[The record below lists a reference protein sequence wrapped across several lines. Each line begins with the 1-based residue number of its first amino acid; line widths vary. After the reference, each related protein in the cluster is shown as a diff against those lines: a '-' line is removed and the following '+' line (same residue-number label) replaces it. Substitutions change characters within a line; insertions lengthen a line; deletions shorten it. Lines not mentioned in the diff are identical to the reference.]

1 MNNPSTFKNLTGI
14 KTIKALY
21 TSENELIKGTESE
34 IVILFNT
41 SVISEKEV
49 LELLNTGR
57 IETSDKVIIV
67 PKHIAENLRDKE

>member
-1 MNNPSTFKNLTGI
+1 MNKPSTFKNLTGI

-57 IETSDKVIIV
+57 IETSDKVIII

>member
-1 MNNPSTFKNLTGI
+1 MNKPSTFKNLTGI